1 MALENEKE
9 KLRIQQEYEES
20 LKVSQSFL
28 EGISKLIDNS
38 AKGSKKL
45 SDAEKKY
52 NAGLKSILKD
62 VASREDILEKSS
74 EAQEKFNKFASD
86 GRRTEKGSIGS
97 ARQKNK
103 LLQEGLAAELKTVD
117 AISAADTA
125 QKNLVDSISG
135 TLDGITDTLGEIPI
149 IGGALSSLASGP
161 IENIKESI
169 TLAGQQFVVGFAKN
183 MRDGMSGFAAMKAS
197 LASLKPLMM
206 TLFNPVTIGIVALVA
221 VLALAFKGFA
231 ALDGAASSFRKET
244 GLLNSQTKGLSDN
257 IASVTMQTAALGA
270 SAEDVAMA
278 AAAFTNEFEGVVQ
291 PSKETL
297 ANIVALEKNFGVAA
311 EGAVK
316 VNKIFQSIGGLSEQ
330 ASQALVSQTVEAAKL
345 VGVAPDRVIKDLADN
360 AETAAMFFQGSV
372 GDLAKAA
379 VEAARLGT
387 SITQAA
393 KVAEGLLDFENSITA
408 ELEASAMLG
417 QSINFNKA
425 RELAAQGDILGAQQ
439 ATLSELE
446 KKVDLDNLN
455 FFQLQSIAKAS
466 GMEVSEL
473 QNQLN
478 LRKQFGPLNDAQK
491 AALEQL
497 KSAGNDITDISKE
510 QLEAETAKVIE
521 QREIQSQLDDIKN
534 KFGAVGTQLTLAF
547 APLMES
553 IIPALEVV
561 ADTLSYFG
569 TLFSDIFNYF
579 GKFGEM
585 IGPVGKGLKALASV
599 AIILGAYLAYGALA
613 AIPFVGPVLGF
624 AAAAAVL
631 AAGFGVLSSIPTADD
646 MISTGGGAAGYG
658 SRVLTGP
665 EGSIALNNQDDVVA
679 GTNLMGG
686 GGGGAVVSAIEKL
699 GADIRA
705 LQVIVNLDGRK
716 VTEGVSKVVSRNQSN
731 NYGVTV

>member
-62 VASREDILEKSS
+62 ISSREDILEKSA
-74 EAQEKFNKFASD
+74 EAQEQFNKFASD
-86 GRRTEKGSIGS
+86 GRRTEKGSIGE
-97 ARQKNK
+97 ARLKNK
-103 LLQEGLAAELKTVD
+103 ILQEGLATELKTVD
-117 AISAADTA
+117 AISAADNA

-135 TLDGITDTLGEIPI
+135 TLDGITNTLGEIPI

-161 IENIKESI
+161 IENIKEGI

-183 MRDGMSGFAAMKAS
+183 MKAGMSGFAAMKAS

-231 ALDGAASSFRKET
+231 ALDSAASSFRKET

-270 SAEDVAMA
+270 SAEDVAQA

-646 MISTGGGAAGYG
+646 MISTGGGASGYG
-658 SRVLTGP
+658 SRILTSS

-686 GGGGAVVSAIEKL
+686 GGGGAVVAAIEKL

-705 LQVIVNLDGRK
+705 LQVVVNMDGRK
-716 VTEGVSKVVSRNQSN
+716 VTEGVSKVVSRDQSN

>member
-62 VASREDILEKSS
+62 ISSREDILEKSA
-74 EAQEKFNKFASD
+74 EAQEQFNKFASD
-86 GRRTEKGSIGS
+86 GRRTEKGSIGE
-97 ARQKNK
+97 ARLKNK
-103 LLQEGLAAELKTVD
+103 ILQEGLATELKTVD
-117 AISAADTA
+117 AISAADNA

-161 IENIKESI
+161 IENIKEGI

-183 MRDGMSGFAAMKAS
+183 MKAGMSGFAAMKAS

-231 ALDGAASSFRKET
+231 ALDSAASSFRKET

-270 SAEDVAMA
+270 SAEDVAQA

-646 MISTGGGAAGYG
+646 MISTGGGASGYG
-658 SRVLTGP
+658 SRILTSS

-705 LQVIVNLDGRK
+705 LQVVVNMDGRK

>member
-62 VASREDILEKSS
+62 VSSREDILEKSS

-270 SAEDVAMA
+270 SAEDVAQA

-478 LRKQFGPLNDAQK
+478 LRKQFGPLNDEQK

>member
-62 VASREDILEKSS
+62 ISSREDILEKSA
-74 EAQEKFNKFASD
+74 EAQEQFNKFASD
-86 GRRTEKGSIGS
+86 GRRTEKGSIGE
-97 ARQKNK
+97 ARLKNK
-103 LLQEGLAAELKTVD
+103 ILQEGLATELKTVD
-117 AISAADTA
+117 AISAADNA

-135 TLDGITDTLGEIPI
+135 TLDGITNTLGEIPI

-161 IENIKESI
+161 IENIKEGI

-183 MRDGMSGFAAMKAS
+183 MKAGMSGFAAMKAS

-231 ALDGAASSFRKET
+231 ALDSAASSFRKET

-270 SAEDVAMA
+270 SAEDVAQA

-646 MISTGGGAAGYG
+646 MISTGGGASGYG
-658 SRVLTGP
+658 SRILTSS

-705 LQVIVNLDGRK
+705 LQVVVNMDGRK
-716 VTEGVSKVVSRNQSN
+716 VTEGVSKVVSRDQSN

>member
-62 VASREDILEKSS
+62 VSSREDILEKSS

-86 GRRTEKGSIGS
+86 GRRTEKGSIGA
-97 ARQKNK
+97 ARLKNK

-686 GGGGAVVSAIEKL
+686 GGGAVVSAIEKL

>member
-1 MALENEKE
+1 MADEKSL
-9 KLRIQQEYEES
+9 KIQKEYEES
-20 LKVSQSFL
+20 LKVSQSLLEGLGKLIDANTGKAGKQNAAIDKQNKEIKSILGGIESQEDLL
-28 EGISKLIDNS
+28 EGIVKLQDQRNTVNKRYFGIN
-38 AKGSKKL
+38 KKL
-45 SDAEKKY
+45 RGEKKKELDIQIKSLLAENDKMNAIKGVDAQAQNLAESLNSSLDGLVSGAGQIPIVGGLIEKIASGPVEHLKGNISDAAKVFTTGY
-52 NAGLKSILKD
+52 ANAVKNGAGHTQALFQ
-62 VASREDILEKSS
+62 A
-74 EAQEKFNKFASD
+74 
-86 GRRTEKGSIGS
+86 TKGM
-97 ARQKNK
+97 
-103 LLQEGLAAELKTVD
+103 
-117 AISAADTA
+117 
-125 QKNLVDSISG
+125 
-135 TLDGITDTLGEIPI
+135 
-149 IGGALSSLASGP
+149 GGALKG
-161 IENIKESI
+161 I
-169 TLAGQQFVVGFAKN
+169 
-183 MRDGMSGFAAMKAS
+183 
-197 LASLKPLMM
+197 
-206 TLFNPVTIGIVALVA
+206 FNPALLGAVALVA
-221 VLALAFKGFA
+221 ILALAFKGFA
-231 ALDGAASSFRKET
+231 ALDGAGKSFRNET

-270 SAEDVAMA
+270 SAEDVAQA

-393 KVAEGLLDFENSITA
+393 KVAEGLL
-408 ELEASAMLG
+408 EASAMLG

-478 LRKQFGPLNDAQK
+478 LRKQFGPLNDEQK

-497 KSAGNDITDISKE
+497 KSAGNDITDITKE
-510 QLEAETAKVIE
+510 QLEAETAKVME
-521 QREIQSQLDDIKN
+521 QREIQSQLDNIKN
-534 KFGAVGTQLTLAF
+534 EFSAVGTELALAF

-553 IIPALEVV
+553 VIPALKII
-561 ADTLSYFG
+561 ADTISFVG
-569 TLFSDIFNYF
+569 SLFTGLFNLTA
-579 GKFGEM
+579 KLGEG
-585 IGPVGKGLKALASV
+585 IGAQTKTFKAIASIAILIAAYV
-599 AIILGAYLAYGALA
+599 AYA
-613 AIPFVGPVLGF
+613 AASLVPFVGPVLGA

-646 MISTGGGAAGYG
+646 MFSPGGGTSGYG
-658 SRVLTGP
+658 DRVLTSSK
-665 EGSIALNNQDDVVA
+665 GSIALNNEDDIVA

-686 GGGGAVVSAIEKL
+686 GGSGAVVSAIEKL

-705 LQVIVNLDGRK
+705 LQVVVNMDGRK
-716 VTEGVSKVVSRNQSN
+716 VTEGVSKVVSRDQSN
-731 NYGVTV
+731 NYGVTK

>member
-62 VASREDILEKSS
+62 ISSREDILEKSA
-74 EAQEKFNKFASD
+74 EAQEQFNKFASD
-86 GRRTEKGSIGS
+86 GRRTEKGSIGE
-97 ARQKNK
+97 ARLKNK
-103 LLQEGLAAELKTVD
+103 ILQEGLATELKTVD
-117 AISAADTA
+117 AISAADNA

-135 TLDGITDTLGEIPI
+135 TLDGITNTLGEIPI

-161 IENIKESI
+161 IENIKEGI

-183 MRDGMSGFAAMKAS
+183 MKAGMSGFAAMKAS

-231 ALDGAASSFRKET
+231 ALDSAASSFRKET

-270 SAEDVAMA
+270 SAEDVAQA

-646 MISTGGGAAGYG
+646 MISTGGGASGYG
-658 SRVLTGP
+658 SRILTSS

-686 GGGGAVVSAIEKL
+686 GGGGAVVAAIEKL

-705 LQVIVNLDGRK
+705 LQVVVNMDGRK

>member
-62 VASREDILEKSS
+62 ISSREDILEKSA
-74 EAQEKFNKFASD
+74 EAQEQFNKFASD
-86 GRRTEKGSIGS
+86 GRRTEKGSIGE
-97 ARQKNK
+97 ARLKNK
-103 LLQEGLAAELKTVD
+103 ILQEGLATELKTVD
-117 AISAADTA
+117 AISAADNA

-135 TLDGITDTLGEIPI
+135 TLDGITNTLGEIPI

-161 IENIKESI
+161 IENIKEGI

-183 MRDGMSGFAAMKAS
+183 MKAGMSGFAAMKAS

-231 ALDGAASSFRKET
+231 ALDSAASSFRKET

-270 SAEDVAMA
+270 SAEDVAQA

-646 MISTGGGAAGYG
+646 MISTGGGASGYG
-658 SRVLTGP
+658 SRILTSS

-705 LQVIVNLDGRK
+705 LQVVVNMDGRK

>member
-62 VASREDILEKSS
+62 ISSREDILEKSA
-74 EAQEKFNKFASD
+74 EAQEQFNKFASD
-86 GRRTEKGSIGS
+86 GRRTEKGSIGE
-97 ARQKNK
+97 ARLKNK
-103 LLQEGLAAELKTVD
+103 ILQEGLATELKTVD
-117 AISAADTA
+117 AISAADNA

-135 TLDGITDTLGEIPI
+135 TLDGITNTLGEIPI

-161 IENIKESI
+161 IENIKEGI

-183 MRDGMSGFAAMKAS
+183 MKAGMSGFAAMKAS

-270 SAEDVAMA
+270 SAEDVAQA

-646 MISTGGGAAGYG
+646 MISTGGGASGYG
-658 SRVLTGP
+658 SRILTSS

-686 GGGGAVVSAIEKL
+686 GGGGAVVAAIEKL

-705 LQVIVNLDGRK
+705 LQVVVNMDGRK
-716 VTEGVSKVVSRNQSN
+716 VTEGVSKVVSRDQSN

>member
-86 GRRTEKGSIGS
+86 GRRTEKGSIGA
-97 ARQKNK
+97 ARLKNK
-103 LLQEGLAAELKTVD
+103 LLQEGLANELKTVD